1 MCRAIINRKKEILLG
16 ALICYMVNVLFLD
29 EDDVEHHL
37 PLEQHAEIVKTHT
50 SAEPHPELNVTVEA
64 QHPKIVIYNRV
75 PKCGSQTMSML
86 INQLARKNGFLSQAV
101 FVANEK
107 PERSKSEQ
115 TAFMKELSDTA
126 YSKQKHVLY
135 TRHQYYISPDSFDF
149 NAKERPMYINLI
161 RDPIDRF
168 KSFYYFSRYG
178 NKRAQVIIDIGDL
191 NTSVTIQ
198 LLGCGKNETTGPL
211 RADERVH

>member
-29 EDDVEHHL
+29 EDDADHMPVELEHH
-37 PLEQHAEIVKTHT
+37 AETIKIHEPTVQ
-50 SAEPHPELNVTVEA
+50 PHPELNVTVEA
-64 QHPKIVIYNRV
+64 QHPKIVVYNRV

-86 INQLARKNGFLSQAV
+86 INQLSRKNGFLSQAV

-126 YSKQKHVLY
+126 YSKQKNVLY
-135 TRHQYYISPDSFDF
+135 TRHQYYISPDAYDFD
-149 NAKERPMYINLI
+149 AKERPMYINLI

-178 NKRAQVIIDIGDL
+178 NKRAQVVIDVVVTFVSVII
-191 NTSVTIQ
+191 
-198 LLGCGKNETTGPL
+198 
-211 RADERVH
+211 